1 MPISTNQPTN
11 EEQQITMHQAQLKS
25 WNAKEQWHPMG
36 HPNDSLKNPP
46 LIINKGKGV
55 HIEDLD
61 GNRYIDGVGGLWNVN
76 CGYGREEIKEAIV
89 KQLDELVYYTTFRG
103 TSHPRSI
110 ELSHRLLEMTKTENM
125 KRVFYSS
132 GGSDAMETA
141 MKLAR
146 QYWKI
151 VGQKDRYKFISLKDG
166 YHGTHFG
173 SSSVTGHGRFRRAY
187 EPALAGCYHIDSPW
201 MYRNPWTEDD
211 PVLLGQ
217 KCAEQLDRSITHL
230 GADTVAAFI
239 AEPVLGAGGVIVP
252 PENFYPLCRA
262 ICDKHGVLFI
272 ADEVI
277 CGFGRTGSLFGS
289 RGWGVQ
295 PDIMTLAKGIT
306 SGYVPL
312 AATLFNER
320 IDEAFA
326 NNDDALGNIAH
337 GYTYSGHPL
346 GCAAALASLD
356 IVEKENLPQNAK
368 VQGDYMI
375 SKLKPFEKRFETVGN
390 VRGKG
395 LMMAIEMVADKVT
408 KKKIGKPYV
417 AAIYKKTLEQ
427 GAIVR
432 TSGNNLIISPPLI
445 IRKEEVDVIV
455 NAIERAFEEVEI
467 IG

>member
-1 MPISTNQPTN
+1 MPLSINRST
-11 EEQQITMHQAQLKS
+11 EKDQQISLHQAQLKM

-46 LIINKGKGV
+46 LIINKGEGV

-61 GNRYIDGVGGLWNVN
+61 GNRYVDGVGGLWNIN
-76 CGYGREEIKEAIV
+76 CGYGRSEIKEAIV
-89 KQLDELVYYTTFRG
+89 NQLDELVYYSTFRG

-110 ELSHRLLEMTKTENM
+110 ELSHRLMQMTQPENM

-146 QYWKI
+146 QYWK
-151 VGQKDRYKFISLKDG
+151 VLGQKDRFKFISLKDG

-173 SSSVTGHGRFRRAY
+173 AASVTGGDRFRKGC
-187 EPALAGCYHIDSPW
+187 EPALPGCYHIESPW
-201 MYRNPWTEDD
+201 MYRNIFTEDD

-217 KCAEQLDRSITHL
+217 KCAEMLDRTITHL
-230 GADTVAAFI
+230 GPATVAAFI

-252 PENFYPLCRA
+252 PENFFPLCRE

-277 CGFGRTGSLFGS
+277 CGFGRTGAMFGT
-289 RGWGVQ
+289 RGWGVA
-295 PDIMTLAKGIT
+295 PDIMTAAKGIT
-306 SGYVPL
+306 SGYIPL
-312 AATLFNER
+312 GATLFNER

-326 NNDDALGNIAH
+326 NNKDGDGYIAH

-346 GCAAALASLD
+346 GCAAALAALD
-356 IVEKENLPQNAK
+356 IVEKENLPANAGK
-368 VQGDYMI
+368 QGEYMLNR
-375 SKLKPFEKRFETVGN
+375 LKPFVEKYEAVGN

-395 LMMAIEMVADKVT
+395 LMIALELVSDKKT
-408 KKKIGKPYV
+408 KTPCSKPYIS
-417 AAIYKKTLEQ
+417 AIYKATLKH

-432 TSGNNLIISPPLI
+432 TSGNKIILSPPLI
-445 IRKEEVDVIV
+445 IQKEEIDVIV
-455 NAIERAFEEVEI
+455 DALEGAFETVKS
-467 IG
+467 

>member
-1 MPISTNQPTN
+1 MPISTNKSQD
-11 EEQQITMHQAQLKS
+11 QQISLHQAQLKE

-36 HPNDSLKNPP
+36 HPNDSMKNPP

-61 GNRYIDGVGGLWNVN
+61 GNQYVDGVGGLWNIN

-89 KQLDELVYYTTFRG
+89 KQMDELVYYSTFRG

-110 ELSHRLLEMTKTENM
+110 ELSHRLLEMTKIENM

-151 VGQKDRYKFISLKDG
+151 LGQKDRYKFISLKDG

-173 SSSVTGHGRFRRAY
+173 SSSVTGNGRFRRAY
-187 EPALAGCYHIDSPW
+187 EPALQGCYHIDSPW
-201 MYRNPWTEDD
+201 MYRNPFTEDD

-217 KCAEQLDRSITHL
+217 KCAEQLDATISFL

-252 PENFYPLCRA
+252 PENFYPLCREV
-262 ICDKHGVLFI
+262 CDKHGVLFI

-277 CGFGRTGSLFGS
+277 CGFGRTGAMFGS
-289 RGWGVQ
+289 RGWGVK

-306 SGYVPL
+306 SGYIPL
-312 AATLFNER
+312 GATLFNQR

-326 NNDDALGNIAH
+326 NNNDAVGNIAH

-346 GCAAALASLD
+346 GCAAALAALD
-356 IVEKENLPQNAK
+356 IVEKENLPGNAGT
-368 VQGDYMI
+368 QGDYMM
-375 SKLKPFEKRFETVGN
+375 SRLKPFEERFATVGN

-395 LMMAIEMVADKVT
+395 LMIAVEMVSDKAT
-408 KKKIGKPYV
+408 KKKVGKPYV
-417 AAIYKKTLEQ
+417 GAIYKKVLEH

-432 TSGNNLIISPPLI
+432 TSGNNLIISPPLVI
-445 IRKEEVDVIV
+445 QEKEVDVIV
-455 NAIERAFEEVEI
+455 NALEQAFEEVKI
-467 IG
+467 